1 MWILLVTILTYKEVT
16 MLEKGETITFS
27 PWKSKKG
34 AISALVLEQE
44 YGKSDHLC
52 PYTMLTLRVDFLKFF
67 FRESDFDRPISPI
80 FTLF

>member
-44 YGKSDHLC
+44 YGKS
-52 PYTMLTLRVDFLKFF
+52 LTIYVH
-67 FRESDFDRPISPI
+67 IQC
-80 FTLF
+80 